1 MYVKSD
7 LSHTTFGQADSRS
20 RKSHKSF
27 GGNNFCEMKMADEVT
42 RKKVIENHR
51 NGIKTEG
58 YLVFHNKEN
67 DSFIIRKERS
77 RNQTPKETPR
87 KDSPSKDSPKKD
99 SQKQKLSN
107 IL

>member
-1 MYVKSD
+1 
-7 LSHTTFGQADSRS
+7 
-20 RKSHKSF
+20 
-27 GGNNFCEMKMADEVT
+27 MKMADKIT

-77 RNQTPKETPR
+77 QNQNPDGIPK
-87 KDSPSKDSPKKD
+87 KDSPKKD
-99 SQKQKLSN
+99 PSKQKLTKV
-107 IL
+107 L